1 MQSSDRFPTNF
12 RLFSMGDRANRIYS
26 FGQFRL
32 DATERVLLRDGSP
45 VSLTPKAIETL
56 VVLVENSGHIVEKD
70 DLMKSV
76 WPDTFVSE
84 DSLTRNVSLLRKIL
98 GDATDDQFIETLPR
112 RGYRFTANV
121 ELDDDS
127 DVIISRRARMRII
140 TEEVDDEEGDAR
152 TSKRLSLKAAVRSLA
167 VLPFKSLGSDSAD
180 EYLGLGLADALI
192 TKLSNIRQVIVR
204 PTSAVLKYVG
214 LSEDT
219 ASIGRQL
226 QVEAVLEGGIQR
238 VGDRFRVTVQLISV
252 EEGAPVWAETFN
264 EKFTDIFGVE
274 DSVSEQVVA
283 ALTLKLSEAESKL
296 LTKRYTEDPE
306 AYEAYLKGR
315 HFCNK
320 RTPEGLKKAIE
331 YFEQAIG
338 FDPNYALAYA
348 GLADC
353 YNIAGFWVY
362 LSPEDAFPKAAAAAT
377 EALKLDDT
385 LAEAHASLAWATL
398 HYDRDR
404 LTAEMEYMRAI
415 ELNPGYV
422 TAHQWYAL
430 LLMQEARFGEASSEL
445 RRAQEIDP
453 LSLAVNFNIGL
464 LLIFTKRYDE
474 AIAELRRTLE
484 LEPNYFIARSFLAL
498 SYWFKAMPE
507 ECLAEYQRCVD
518 LSSANLAALG
528 FGYAITGNSAEA
540 RAVLHELEDGVS
552 YAYVSPVSLAQIYL
566 HLGET
571 DRAIEY
577 LERGYRERDPWLL
590 WNKVNPVF
598 DSLHSDPRFQDLLAR
613 IGLSA

>member
-1 MQSSDRFPTNF
+1 MSKASK
-12 RLFSMGDRANRIYS
+12 RLYE
-26 FGQFRL
+26 FGPFRL
-32 DATERVLLRDGSP
+32 DPSERLLLRDGNP
-45 VSLTPKAIETL
+45 LPLTPKAFDTL
-56 VVLVENSGHIVEKD
+56 LVLVENSGHLVDKD
-70 DLMKSV
+70 ELIGRV
-76 WPDTFVSE
+76 WPDTFVE
-84 DSLTRNVSLLRKIL
+84 DGSLTRNISVLRKLL
-98 GDATDDQFIETLPR
+98 GEDSTDDQYIETLPK
-112 RGYRFTANV
+112 RGYRFV
-121 ELDDDS
+121 MSIRQFEGEEL
-127 DVIISRRARMRII
+127 VVRRARVRIV
-140 TEEVDDEEGDAR
+140 TEEEVEDGAEGLATTR
-152 TSKRLSLKAAVRSLA
+152 ERLNLSEAARSLA
-167 VLPFKSLGSDSAD
+167 VLPFKLLGTDTTE
-180 EYLGLGLADALI
+180 EYLGMGLADVLI
-192 TKLSNIRQVIVR
+192 TKLSNIRRIIVR
-204 PTSAVLKYVG
+204 PTSAVFQYAG
-214 LSEDT
+214 WSRDAT
-219 ASIGRQL
+219 QIGREL
-226 QVEAVLEGGIQR
+226 RVELVLEGTIQKLN
-238 VGDRFRVTVQLISV
+238 DRLRVTVQLVSIN
-252 EEGAPVWAETFN
+252 EAAPIWADQFD
-264 EKFTDIFGVE
+264 EKLADIFEIE
-274 DSVSEQVVA
+274 DRISEQLAA
-283 ALTLKLSEAESKL
+283 ALTLKLSTAESETL
-296 LTKRYTEDPE
+296 RKRYTEDSA
-306 AYEAYLKGR
+306 AYQSYLKGR
-315 HFCNK
+315 YFWN
-320 RTPEGLKKAIE
+320 RRSPDGVNKAIE
-331 YFEQAIG
+331 CFEKAINR
-338 FDPNYALAYA
+338 DPGYALAYA

-528 FGYAITGNSAEA
+528 FGYAITGKSAEA
-540 RAVLHELEDGVS
+540 RAVLHELEDGVG

-577 LERGYRERDPWLL
+577 LERGYKERDPWLL

>member
-1 MQSSDRFPTNF
+1 MSKASK
-12 RLFSMGDRANRIYS
+12 RLYE
-26 FGQFRL
+26 FGPFRL
-32 DATERVLLRDGSP
+32 DPSERLLLRDGNP
-45 VSLTPKAIETL
+45 LPLTPKAFDTL
-56 VVLVENSGHIVEKD
+56 LVLVENSGHLVDKD
-70 DLMKSV
+70 ELIGRV
-76 WPDTFVSE
+76 WPDTFVE
-84 DSLTRNVSLLRKIL
+84 DGSLTRNISVLRKLL
-98 GDATDDQFIETLPR
+98 GEDSTDDQYIETLPK
-112 RGYRFTANV
+112 RGYRFV
-121 ELDDDS
+121 MSIRQFEGEEL
-127 DVIISRRARMRII
+127 VVRRARVRII
-140 TEEVDDEEGDAR
+140 TEEEEEDGADGLATTR
-152 TSKRLSLKAAVRSLA
+152 ERLNLSEAARSLA
-167 VLPFKSLGSDSAD
+167 VLPFKLLGTDTTE
-180 EYLGLGLADALI
+180 EYLGMGLADVLI
-192 TKLSNIRQVIVR
+192 TKLSNIRRIIVR
-204 PTSAVLKYVG
+204 PTSAVFQYAG
-214 LSEDT
+214 WSRDAT
-219 ASIGRQL
+219 QIGREL
-226 QVEAVLEGGIQR
+226 RVELVLEGTIQKLN
-238 VGDRFRVTVQLISV
+238 DRLRVTVQLVSIN
-252 EEGAPVWAETFN
+252 EAAPIWADQFD
-264 EKFTDIFGVE
+264 EKLADIFEIE
-274 DSVSEQVVA
+274 DRISEQLAA
-283 ALTLKLSEAESKL
+283 ALTLKLSTAESGTL
-296 LTKRYTEDPE
+296 RKRYTEDSA
-306 AYEAYLKGR
+306 AYQSYLKGR
-315 HFCNK
+315 YFWNQ
-320 RTPEGLKKAIE
+320 RSPDGVNKAIE
-331 YFEQAIG
+331 CFEKAINR
-338 FDPNYALAYA
+338 DPGYALAYA

-362 LSPEDAFPKAAAAAT
+362 LSPEDAFPKAAAAAS

-404 LTAEMEYMRAI
+404 LTAEMEYRRAI

-507 ECLAEYQRCVD
+507 ECLAEYQRSVD